1 MKRSADPREIAEV
14 MAFYVSDRSSFCNGS
29 TIAVH
34 AGQTP
39 T

>member
-1 MKRSADPREIAEV
+1 MNRAAEPIEIAEA
-14 MAFYVSDRSSFCNGS
+14 MLFLASDKSSFMTGS